1 MFTLLF
7 IMMLISITVAALLI
21 RRLPERPWA
30 HVGVLTGSQDG
41 LTSSAPKVGLWAF
54 LAVVTSLFLIFTAAY
69 FMRMNGAA
77 HAGIASGMM
86 HAWVPVGEPALLWV
100 NTVVLVLASVCMQI
114 ARNFAASSG
123 LDSARTYFAAAGL
136 LTVVF
141 LLGQVG
147 AWLQL
152 RAAGH
157 YDHTNPAFAFF
168 VLLTAIHGLHLVG
181 GLVVVSRTA
190 GRLWRGIENAGVV
203 RIAALRQSVQLCTT
217 YWHFLLLVWLGL
229 FILLLST

>member
-30 HVGVLTGSQDG
+30 HIGVLTGSQDG

-54 LAVVTSLFLIFTAAY
+54 LGVVTSLFLIFTAAY
-69 FMRMNGAA
+69 FMRLNGAA
-77 HAGIASGMM
+77 HAGIPSGMM

-100 NTVVLVLASVCMQI
+100 NTVVLVLASVSMQM
-114 ARNFAASSG
+114 ARNFAGTGG
-123 LDSARTYFAAAGL
+123 LQSARSYFAGAGL

-141 LLGQVG
+141 LVGQVG

-152 RAAGH
+152 RATGH

-168 VLLTAIHGLHLVG
+168 VLLTAVHGLHLVG
-181 GLVVVSRTA
+181 GLVVVARTA
-190 GRLWRGIENAGVV
+190 GKLWRGLEKASVV
-203 RIAALRQSVQLCTT
+203 QLSALRQSVELCTT
-217 YWHFLLLVWLGL
+217 YWHYLLLVWLGL